1 MAWARIAQ
9 GKGGPGKTMVLLG
22 RGGARERL
30 EFLPLAKTEESGLEV
45 SHRRWREG
53 PLGDC
58 DDEADRACEIPRG
71 SPDGGSRLGR
81 SLARIESMSETEGVT
96 FC

>member
-30 EFLPLAKTEESGLEV
+30 EFLPLAKTEESGL
-45 SHRRWREG
+45 
-53 PLGDC
+53 C
-58 DDEADRACEIPRG
+58 DDEADRVCEILRG
-71 SPDGGSRLGR
+71 SPAGGSRLGR